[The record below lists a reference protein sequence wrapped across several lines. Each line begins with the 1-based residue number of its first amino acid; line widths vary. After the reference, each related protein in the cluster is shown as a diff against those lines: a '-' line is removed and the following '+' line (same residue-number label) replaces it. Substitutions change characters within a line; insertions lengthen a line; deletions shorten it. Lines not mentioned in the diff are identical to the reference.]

1 MLILVGKVLL
11 LGEYHPFLST
21 GKTNDQ
27 IIEEV
32 IASASIPAAFPPTV
46 VDGNYYMD
54 GGTVRNLNIEDAIT
68 WCKNQGFE
76 EKEIVVDSIL
86 CTNKT
91 LKIEDNSEKNAL
103 EMLLRYNEI
112 GGYWSALHY
121 IEDVKHFHP
130 DVTIRYVVG
139 PSKPL
144 PSGFL
149 PIRFNKEFTL
159 EMIEIGLADAKAK
172 IAEGEGVF
180 AEAISRS
187 IKEKN
192 KNPKKFKMP

>member
-1 MLILVGKVLL
+1 MTADSLRSTRNSADCDRTVTGGS
-11 LGEYHPFLST
+11 LGAVALCWYS
-21 GKTNDQ
+21 
-27 IIEEV
+27 
-32 IASASIPAAFPPTV
+32 PAAFPPTV

-139 PSKPL
+139 PS
-144 PSGFL
+144 
-149 PIRFNKEFTL
+149 
-159 EMIEIGLADAKAK
+159 
-172 IAEGEGVF
+172 
-180 AEAISRS
+180 
-187 IKEKN
+187 
-192 KNPKKFKMP
+192 